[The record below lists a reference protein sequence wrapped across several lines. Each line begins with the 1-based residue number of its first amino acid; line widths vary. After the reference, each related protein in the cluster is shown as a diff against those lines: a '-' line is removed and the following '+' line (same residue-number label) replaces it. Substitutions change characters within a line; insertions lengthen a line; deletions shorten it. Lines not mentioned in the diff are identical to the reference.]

1 MIYFSRK
8 GRVKSFMKPMK
19 DYSFIRG
26 VCHNSRAGTE
36 EYLREI
42 GYARSIGVNSF
53 RTWLSYKSWQ
63 RDRDG
68 FIGNIRAFIRTA
80 YENGITVMPIIYNG
94 NGLDPQTLTD
104 EWQSSVGDAYVRD
117 LVTSL
122 RDEPGII
129 MWDIMNEPSC
139 NDYMMKCT
147 PDERAAR
154 WERMD
159 GFLRRACALVKSLDP
174 DGTVTIGHTFA
185 RDLIPSAEYV
195 DVISVHDY
203 LESEARINKT
213 YEDAL
218 AVAEKYNKPLINS
231 ELSCIGRA
239 NTYEQSIKAARD
251 HRVGFYVFELMIR
264 GYWGDIHGI
273 FYPDGTVR
281 DPSTVTAMM
290 GIYRNYSPS
299 RVKPNPNKEGK
310 ATEALARLSR
320 AMNDSAE
327 VFHHKK
333 SSSDEILEAAEWIV
347 NLLEGAEMVPMYD
360 PPRGRLLRYREM
372 PEEAR
377 DLDEIKDFA
386 YSLAETLKRCCR
398 II

>member
-1 MIYFSRK
+1 MS
-8 GRVKSFMKPMK
+8 

-26 VCHNSRAGTE
+26 VCHNSRAGTD

-53 RTWLSYKSWQ
+53 RTWLSYRGWQ

-68 FIGNIRAFIRTA
+68 FINNIRAFIRTA
-80 YENGITVMPIIYNG
+80 YENGITVMPIIFNG

-104 EWQSSVGDAYVRD
+104 EWRASVGDVYVCD
-117 LVTSL
+117 LVTEL
-122 RDEPGII
+122 RDEPGLI

-139 NDYMMKCT
+139 NDYIMKC
-147 PDERAAR
+147 PKEERAVR
-154 WERMD
+154 WELMD
-159 GFLRRACALVKSLDP
+159 QNLRHYCELVKSLDP
-174 DGTVTIGHTFA
+174 DGTITIGHTFA
-185 RDLIPSAEYV
+185 RDLEPSAAYV

-213 YEDAL
+213 YADAG
-218 AVAEKYNKPLINS
+218 AVAEKYKKPLINS

-251 HRVGFYVFELMIR
+251 HHVGFYVFELMIR

-290 GIYRNYSPS
+290 GIYRNYSAS
-299 RVKPNPNKEGK
+299 RIKPNPNKEGK

-327 VFHHKK
+327 VFRHKK
-333 SSSDEILEAAEWIV
+333 SSSDEILEAAEWII

-360 PPRGRLLRYREM
+360 PPRVRLLRYREM
-372 PEEAR
+372 PEESR

-386 YSLAETLKRCCR
+386 YSLAETLRRCCR
-398 II
+398 IL

>member
-1 MIYFSRK
+1 MR
-8 GRVKSFMKPMK
+8 PQK
-19 DYSFIRG
+19 DYGFIRG

-53 RTWLSYKSWQ
+53 RTWLSYRGWQ

-68 FIGNIRAFIRTA
+68 FIANIRDFIRIA
-80 YENGITVMPIIYNG
+80 YENGITVMPIIFNG
-94 NGLDPQTLTD
+94 NGFDPDVLTD
-104 EWQSSVGDAYVRD
+104 EWQREVGDEYVRD

-122 RDEPGII
+122 RDEPGLI

-139 NDYMMKCT
+139 NDYVMKCEKE
-147 PDERAAR
+147 ERALR
-154 WERMD
+154 WERMNAFLKKYC
-159 GFLRRACALVKSLDP
+159 GFVRSLDP
-174 DGTVTIGHTFA
+174 EGTITIGHTYA
-185 RDLIPSAEYV
+185 RDLLPSAEWV
-195 DVISVHDY
+195 DVISFHDY
-203 LESEARINKT
+203 LETEARIEGT
-213 YEDAL
+213 YTE
-218 AVAEKYNKPLINS
+218 AERIAREYGKPLINS
-231 ELSCIGRA
+231 ELSCLGRA
-239 NTYEQSIKAARD
+239 NPYEQSIMAARR
-251 HRVGFYVFELMIR
+251 HGVGFYVFELMIR

-290 GIYRNYSPS
+290 GIYRNYSAS

-310 ATEALARLSR
+310 AEEALKRLSR
-320 AMNDSAE
+320 VMNDSAE
-327 VFHHKK
+327 VFHHKR
-333 SSSDEILEAAEWIV
+333 SSSDEILEAAEWII
-347 NLLEGAEMVPMYD
+347 NLLEGAELVPMYD
-360 PPRGRLLRYREM
+360 PPRVRLYRYRAM

-386 YSLAETLKRCCR
+386 YSLAEKLRAACR

>member
-1 MIYFSRK
+1 
-8 GRVKSFMKPMK
+8 MKPQN
-19 DYSFIRG
+19 DYSFVRG

-53 RTWLSYKSWQ
+53 RTWLSYRGWQ
-63 RDRDG
+63 RDRDA
-68 FIGNIRAFIRTA
+68 FIENIRGFIRTA
-80 YENGITVMPIIYNG
+80 YEHGITVMPIIFNG
-94 NGLDPQTLTD
+94 NGLDPDTLTP

-139 NDYMMKCT
+139 NDYIMKCS
-147 PDERAAR
+147 PEERSAR
-154 WERMD
+154 WERMNEY
-159 GFLRRACALVKSLDP
+159 LRHYCELVKTLDP
-174 DGTVTIGHTFA
+174 DGTITIGHTYA
-185 RDLIPSAEYV
+185 HDLEPSAEWV
-195 DVISVHDY
+195 DVISFHDY
-203 LESEARINKT
+203 LESESRIEHT
-213 YEDAL
+213 YKA
-218 AVAEKYNKPLINS
+218 AEELSQKYGKPLINS
-231 ELSCIGRA
+231 ELSCLGRA
-239 NTYEQSIKAARD
+239 NPYELSIRKARE
-251 HRVGFYVFELMIR
+251 HKVGFYVFELMIR

-290 GIYRNYSPS
+290 GIYRNYSS
-299 RVKPNPNKEGK
+299 TRIKPNPNKEGK
-310 ATEALARLSR
+310 AAEALARLSR

-327 VFHHKK
+327 VFRHKR
-333 SSSDEILEAAEWIV
+333 SSSDEILEAVEWII

-360 PPRGRLLRYREM
+360 PPRVKLLRYRGM
-372 PEEAR
+372 PEEER

-386 YSLAETLKRCCR
+386 YSLAETLRRGCR
-398 II
+398 IL